1 MKKIVPLMLLA
12 CGWLQAV
19 GAAQVVAPLR
29 DVPVLCEVDVVVAGG
44 SSAACAA
51 ACAAAEKGARVMLVA
66 PRPYLGDDLCGQQQ
80 LWLEAGETPQSELA
94 KNLFPSGRV
103 TTPFTIKSALDQA
116 LRKRGVRYLTGC
128 YATDLLVDAQ
138 GRAGGVVM
146 VNRSGSQAIRAKVV
160 IDATRNALL
169 ARQAGAQFR
178 AFVPGEKEFRFVVV
192 GSSLQA
198 APGLAGRK
206 LEVGFRN
213 PGKSKANEVQPV
225 FEYTARL
232 PLPDSS
238 YAALAR
244 AEQQLRK
251 LVSGEG
257 MLACSEYASFL
268 PADTMLAGKQ
278 LADATDA
285 DVAAFRPQGLSRLYV
300 LSAYADVSA
309 KALPIILR
317 PLAFL
322 AAGEHVGQ
330 AAALEAATLGLDLE
344 LRLASVPATGA
355 QPVTIGEPRNV
366 TSPISTN
373 GVISVGQRALPVL
386 GTYDVVVVGGG
397 TAGAPAGIA
406 AATTGARTLVVEYL
420 DELGGVGTA
429 GLVGIYW
436 YGMRGGFTTD
446 MDDAIT
452 GTNRWKTAK
461 SSGFNVVQRAEWLR
475 RELVKHGADIWFGSF
490 GCGAVV
496 AAGQVTGVVVATP
509 LGRGVVLAK
518 TVIDAT
524 GNADIADCA
533 GAATEF
539 GVAQGGMLSVQL
551 AGYPHRNL
559 GDSVNNTCFALVDDT
574 SVLDVWHL
582 ATWTLAQSAKK
593 TPYDIGQ
600 LVDSRERRR
609 IVADY
614 MLTTPDILNHR
625 SFPDTISHHKSN
637 FDAAAFP
644 TSPMLLV
651 KDMKGPT
658 YEVDL
663 PYRSLLPK
671 GLDGILATG
680 LGAGAERDAMTLIR
694 MQSDLQNQ
702 GYAAGVVAAMAAEN
716 GGHTRSIKLK
726 ELQQLLVA
734 KGALEARV
742 LTDTDSYPMNP
753 AMVAKA
759 VAEVGDLR
767 QEIKQSRT
775 VEDKNIFSLAI
786 VMAHPA
792 QALPLLRQAHAA
804 AVGEKKIT
812 YAKILGILGD
822 GSGVPTLCAALG
834 QTAGWDKGYGL
845 TSHRESD
852 NMFSEMD
859 RQVLALGYGGAPD
872 ALAMLTEKIQ
882 QLKPESELSHFIAS
896 AMALR
901 HFAVPRACAA
911 PLAKLL
917 DTPDFAGH
925 ALQLA
930 VDPQTGQL
938 AERGLASS
946 KPDTNLN
953 VSFKELLVAAM
964 LFQCGDSD
972 GRGRQILEQYSRGV
986 EGHFARYAQYLLQA
1000 ATGLSR

>member
-1 MKKIVPLMLLA
+1 MGRMKKIFSLMLFA
-12 CGWLQAV
+12 CGCLQAA
-19 GAAQVVAPLR
+19 GAAQVSAPLR
-29 DVPVLCEVDVVVAGG
+29 DVPVLAEVDVVVAGG

-51 ACAAAEKGARVMLVA
+51 ACAAAAKGARVMLIA
-66 PRPYLGDDLCGQQQ
+66 PRPYLGNDLCGQQQ

-116 LRKRGVRYLTGC
+116 LRQHGVRYLTGC
-128 YATDLLVDAQ
+128 YATDLLVDMQ
-138 GRAGGVVM
+138 GHASGVVL
-146 VNRSGSQAIRAKVV
+146 VNRSGSQAIKAKVV

-169 ARQAGAQFR
+169 ARQAGAEFR
-178 AFVPGEKEFRFVVV
+178 EFDHGFKEFHFVVV
-192 GSSLQA
+192 GGELQSA
-198 APGLAGRK
+198 SNVVGRK
-206 LEVGFRN
+206 AEVTFKN
-213 PGKSKANEVQPV
+213 AYKSSKSQPV
-225 FEYTARL
+225 FEYTAKL
-232 PLPDSS
+232 PLFDNSFNE
-238 YAALAR
+238 LMR
-244 AEQQLRK
+244 TEQLLRYW
-251 LVSGEG
+251 VSGAG
-257 MLACSEYASFL
+257 MQSCSEYMSCQL
-268 PADTMLAGKQ
+268 GDTLFGDKQAGE
-278 LADATDA
+278 
-285 DVAAFRPQGLSRLYV
+285 VGAFRSPEISRLYV
-300 LSAYADVSA
+300 LSAYADVA
-309 KALPIILR
+309 AELLR
-317 PLAFL
+317 PLTFL
-322 AAGEHVGQ
+322 AAGERVGR
-330 AAALEAATLGLDLE
+330 AAAEEAGKLTNIAE
-344 LRLASVPATGA
+344 VHLADVPVMSTKL
-355 QPVTIGEPRNV
+355 VTIGEPRNV
-366 TSPISTN
+366 TRLVATN
-373 GVISVGQRALPVL
+373 GVVSMGHCTLPVL
-386 GTYDVVVVGGG
+386 GEYDVVVVGGG

-406 AATTGARTLVVEYL
+406 AAKTGARTLVVEYL
-420 DELGGVGTA
+420 HELGGVGTA

-436 YGMRGGFTTD
+436 YGMRGGFTQEL
-446 MDDAIT
+446 DDAIT
-452 GTNRWKTAK
+452 GTNRWPTAK
-461 SSGFNVVQRAEWLR
+461 SSGFNVIQRAEWLR
-475 RELVKHGADIWFGSF
+475 RELMKHHADVWFGSF
-490 GCGAVV
+490 GCGAVIENGKV
-496 AAGQVTGVVVATP
+496 GGVVVATP
-509 LGRGVVLAK
+509 MGRGVVFAK

-533 GAATEF
+533 GAQTEF
-539 GVAQGGMLSVQL
+539 GVAQAGMLSVQL

-582 ATWTLAQSAKK
+582 ATWTLAQVAQK

-658 YEVDL
+658 YDVDL

-671 GLDGILATG
+671 GLDGILVTG

-702 GYAAGVVAAMAAEN
+702 GYAAGVAAAMAAEN
-716 GGHTRSIKLK
+716 GGHTRDIKLK

-742 LTDTDSYPMNP
+742 LTDKDSYPMKP
-753 AMVAKA
+753 DVVAKA

-786 VMAHPA
+786 VMAQPE
-792 QALPLLRQAHAA
+792 QALPLLKQALAA
-804 AVGEKKIT
+804 AEGEKKIT
-812 YAKILGILGD
+812 YAKVLGILGD
-822 GSGVPTLCAALG
+822 ATGIATLRASLGST
-834 QTAGWDKGYGL
+834 TGWDKGYGL

-852 NMFSEMD
+852 NTFSEMD
-859 RQVLALGYGGAPD
+859 RQVLALGYGGAPEG
-872 ALAMLTEKIQ
+872 LATLAEKIR
-882 QLKPESELSHFIAS
+882 QLQPESELSHFIAS

-901 HFAVPRACAA
+901 HFAAPTDCAA

-917 DTPDFAGH
+917 DEPGFTGH
-925 ALQLA
+925 AVQQP
-930 VDPQTGQL
+930 VDPQTGAL
-938 AERGLASS
+938 AERDIGTS

-953 VSFKELLVAAM
+953 ASFKELLVAAM
-964 LFQCGDSD
+964 LFECGDSA

-986 EGHFARYAQYLLQA
+986 SGHFTRYAQWVLRA
-1000 ATGLSR
+1000 EVSKAWKAP